1 MMRIDVLV
9 EKKEFQT
16 VHISLIADQRTPA
29 KRSSVVQCDR
39 DQNDGIAQV
48 KGQKSVYFVYNLN
61 YNR

>member
-16 VHISLIADQRTPA
+16 VLISLIADQRTPA
-29 KRSSVVQCDR
+29 KRSSVVRCES

-48 KGQKSVYFVYNLN
+48 KGQKSIYFVYNLN